1 MGNQMQCRKPR
12 FNPWVRKIPCRRTWQ
27 PTLVLLPRESH
38 GQRSLAG
45 CSPQDHKESDRTE
58 ATKQQHV
65 ALWAVCYVLLAY
77 DFNLQLRGKTV
88 HKYDDDGDG
97 FSDTHWAYAMTQ
109 GPNWALHV
117 LTHLIFTT
125 ILWGNTID
133 PKKEES
139 HRLKRQVCVC
149 MSVHVYECVNHK
161 LALAIYL
168 FKD

>member
-1 MGNQMQCRKPR
+1 MKVVFYTVTADPELANIEPLLLGETHGEVLESFPGDTSGKEPICQCRRRKR
-12 FNPWVRKIPCRRTWQ
+12 HGLDPWVRKIPCRRTWQ

-97 FSDTHWAYAMTQ
+97 FSDTH
-109 GPNWALHV
+109 
-117 LTHLIFTT
+117 
-125 ILWGNTID
+125 
-133 PKKEES
+133 
-139 HRLKRQVCVC
+139 
-149 MSVHVYECVNHK
+149 
-161 LALAIYL
+161 
-168 FKD
+168 